1 MPSKSPERRET
12 SDHLPDST
20 SRMSAPSPLITGT
33 CQEAGRGFSEDAAG
47 GIIDGQRSGQGTGR
61 EGLDDTAI
69 SDGLESARTGP
80 VGYTTR

>member
-1 MPSKSPERRET
+1 
-12 SDHLPDST
+12 
-20 SRMSAPSPLITGT
+20 MSATSPLITGT

-69 SDGLESARTGP
+69 SDGLEAARTGP